1 MPALIA
7 WIKKL
12 LGLDQKA
19 AAKQPSEE
27 DLGRAE
33 DEGMAAPDVETPSP
47 HLDDIK

>member
-7 WIKKL
+7 WIKKS
-12 LGLDQKA
+12 LGLDKGP

-33 DEGMAAPDVETPSP
+33 DEGMAPPDVETPSP
-47 HLDDIK
+47 HPDDTQ